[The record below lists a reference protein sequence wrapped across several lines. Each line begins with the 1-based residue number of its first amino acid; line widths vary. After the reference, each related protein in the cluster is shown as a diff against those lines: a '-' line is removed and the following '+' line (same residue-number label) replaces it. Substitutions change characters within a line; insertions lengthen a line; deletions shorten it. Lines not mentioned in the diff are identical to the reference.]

1 MAPEWVSPFA
11 SFFSSYTLR
20 PRRPKAALKAKWD
33 HCFER
38 LLDNGLDASRQSRAF
53 WDDLLLLDV
62 NAPLLE
68 RLFRERT
75 PDDVHAARAN
85 IAATCAECLRRLETR
100 DEEPVL
106 LRVSRALEILI
117 LVHRYVARNA
127 KRGGADAASAV
138 INACA
143 GGIAR
148 ADAHFEALVRRSA
161 ALMSDHHEPVA
172 LRRLALHLLLAVA
185 ASADANVN
193 RNPLLGYFMIHD
205 VYEETMAVLV
215 APVDVPGGGV
225 SSVTFQGA
233 TALLMKREGG
243 GDGGGD
249 EGGGG
254 CLLYTSPSPRDLSTS
269 RMPSSA

>member
-100 DEEPVL
+100 DVAVHEDEDL
-106 LRVSRALEILI
+106 ERAPT
-117 LVHRYVARNA
+117 RT
-127 KRGGADAASAV
+127 S
-138 INACA
+138 
-143 GGIAR
+143 
-148 ADAHFEALVRRSA
+148 RRSCA
-161 ALMSDHHEPVA
+161 DP
-172 LRRLALHLLLAVA
+172 RR
-185 ASADANVN
+185 S
-193 RNPLLGYFMIHD
+193 
-205 VYEETMAVLV
+205 
-215 APVDVPGGGV
+215 
-225 SSVTFQGA
+225 
-233 TALLMKREGG
+233 
-243 GDGGGD
+243 
-249 EGGGG
+249 
-254 CLLYTSPSPRDLSTS
+254 
-269 RMPSSA
+269 